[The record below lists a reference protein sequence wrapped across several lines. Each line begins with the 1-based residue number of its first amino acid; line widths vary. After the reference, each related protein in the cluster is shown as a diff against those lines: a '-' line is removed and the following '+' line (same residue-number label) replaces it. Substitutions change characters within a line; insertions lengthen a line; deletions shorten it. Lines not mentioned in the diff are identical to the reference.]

1 MTQTSMAAETDMEAL
16 FDRVASERA
25 RAPEAPKAVALA
37 PAPAPSPA
45 TPAAGAE
52 SDPFDVFQ
60 RVGSITRKLHDA
72 LRELGYD
79 QAIDQAVSSL
89 PDTRARLTYI
99 ATLTGKA
106 AERTLNAVEQ
116 GKAVQES
123 VRADATRLAADWER
137 LYSSQVSAD
146 EFRQLGQKTRAFL
159 AGLPARTEQTDA
171 QLLEIMMA
179 QDFHDLTGQ
188 TVQRIAKIVQ
198 FLEEQLVKLLID
210 STPPERRTQLKE
222 EFLTGPVIDPTRSD
236 VVSSQGQVDNLL
248 ESLGF

>member
-1 MTQTSMAAETDMEAL
+1 MTQITMEAETDLEAL

-25 RAPEAPKAVALA
+25 RGPEPAKAT
-37 PAPAPSPA
+37 PA
-45 TPAAGAE
+45 TPASPPAAGEAT
-52 SDPFDVFQ
+52 DPVDVFQ
-60 RVGSITRKLHDA
+60 RIGSITRKLHDA

-79 QAIDQAVSSL
+79 QVIDQAVNSL

-106 AERTLNAVEQ
+106 AERTLTAVER
-116 GKAVQES
+116 GKAAQES
-123 VRADATRLAADWER
+123 VRADASRLAADWER
-137 LYSSQVSAD
+137 LYGRQVGVE
-146 EFRQLGQKTRAFL
+146 EFRALGRETRAFL
-159 AGLPARTEQTDA
+159 DGLPARTEQTEA

-210 STPPERRTQLKE
+210 STPSERRSQLKD
-222 EFLTGPVIDPTRSD
+222 EFLTGPAVDPTRSD
-236 VVSSQGQVDNLL
+236 VVANQSQVDNLL

>member
-1 MTQTSMAAETDMEAL
+1 MTQTTMEADNDMEAL
-16 FDRVASERA
+16 FERVAGERA
-25 RAPEAPKAVALA
+25 SA
-37 PAPAPSPA
+37 PATVKAAQAAPAAQP
-45 TPAAGAE
+45 AGAE
-52 SDPFDVFQ
+52 GDPFDVFQ

-79 QAIDQAVSSL
+79 QTIDQAVNSL

-116 GKAVQES
+116 GKAVQEA
-123 VRADATRLAADWER
+123 VRADAARLSADWER
-137 LYSSQVSAD
+137 LYARQVD
-146 EFRQLGQKTRAFL
+146 VEEFRALGRETRTFL
-159 AGLPARTEQTDA
+159 GGLPERTAQIDA

-210 STPPERRTQLKE
+210 STPPDKRSQLKD
-222 EFLTGPVIDPTRSD
+222 EFLNGPVIDATRSD
-236 VVSSQGQVDNLL
+236 VVADQGQVDNLL

>member
-1 MTQTSMAAETDMEAL
+1 MTQTTMEADGDLETL
-16 FDRVASERA
+16 FDRVSSERA
-25 RAPEAPKAVALA
+25 RAPEAPKAA
-37 PAPAPSPA
+37 PAAQP
-45 TPAAGAE
+45 AGAE
-52 SDPFDVFQ
+52 QDPFDVFQ

-79 QAIDQAVSSL
+79 QAIDQAVHSL

-123 VRADATRLAADWER
+123 VRADSTRLAADWER

-159 AGLPARTEQTDA
+159 AGLPARTAQTDA

-210 STPPERRTQLKE
+210 STPPDKRSQLKD
-222 EFLTGPVIDPTRSD
+222 EFLTGPAIDPTRSD
-236 VVSSQGQVDNLL
+236 VVADQSQVDNLL

>member
-1 MTQTSMAAETDMEAL
+1 MTQTTLEVD
-16 FDRVASERA
+16 
-25 RAPEAPKAVALA
+25 
-37 PAPAPSPA
+37 
-45 TPAAGAE
+45 

-116 GKAVQES
+116 GKAVQEA
-123 VRADATRLAADWER
+123 VRTDAARLAADWER
-137 LYSSQVSAD
+137 VYARQVGVEA
-146 EFRQLGQKTRAFL
+146 FRQLGQETRDFL
-159 AGLPARTEQTDA
+159 AGLPARTAQTDA

-198 FLEEQLVKLLID
+198 SLEEQLVKLLID
-210 STPPERRTQLKE
+210 STPPDKRSQLKD
-222 EFLTGPVIDPTRSD
+222 EFLNGPVVDPTRSD
-236 VVSSQGQVDNLL
+236 VVTSQGQVDNLL

>member
-1 MTQTSMAAETDMEAL
+1 MTQTTMEAETGLEAL
-16 FDRVASERA
+16 FDRVSGA
-25 RAPEAPKAVALA
+25 RAPEAIKTAA
-37 PAPAPSPA
+37 PAPAAPFAQSP
-45 TPAAGAE
+45 GRE
-52 SDPFDVFQ
+52 DDPFDVFQ
-60 RVGSITRKLHDA
+60 RIGSITRKLHDA

-79 QAIDQAVSSL
+79 QAIDQAVHSL

-123 VRADATRLAADWER
+123 VRADAARLAGDWER
-137 LYSSQVSAD
+137 LYGRYVGAE
-146 EFRQLGQKTRAFL
+146 EFRLLGQETRAFL
-159 AGLPARTEQTDA
+159 GGLPARTEQTNA

-198 FLEEQLVKLLID
+198 YLEEQLVRLLID
-210 STPPERRTQLKE
+210 STPPDKRSHLKD
-222 EFLTGPVIDPTRSD
+222 EFLTGPVIDTTRSD
-236 VVSSQGQVDNLL
+236 VVADQSQVDNLL

>member
-1 MTQTSMAAETDMEAL
+1 MTQTTMEADGDLETL
-16 FDRVASERA
+16 FDRVSSERA
-25 RAPEAPKAVALA
+25 RAPEAPKAA
-37 PAPAPSPA
+37 PAAQP
-45 TPAAGAE
+45 AGAE
-52 SDPFDVFQ
+52 QDPFDVFQ

-79 QAIDQAVSSL
+79 QAIDQAVHSL

-123 VRADATRLAADWER
+123 VRADSTRLAADWER

-159 AGLPARTEQTDA
+159 AGLPARTAQTDA

-210 STPPERRTQLKE
+210 STPPDKRSQLKD
-222 EFLTGPVIDPTRSD
+222 EFLNGPVVDPTRSD
-236 VVSSQGQVDNLL
+236 VVADQGQVDNLL

>member
-1 MTQTSMAAETDMEAL
+1 MTQTTMQAETDLEAL
-16 FDRVASERA
+16 FDRVSGERA
-25 RAPEAPKAVALA
+25 RAPEAIK
-37 PAPAPSPA
+37 PAPAA
-45 TPAAGAE
+45 PAAQVAQAAGGE
-52 SDPFDVFQ
+52 NDPFDVFQ

-79 QAIDQAVSSL
+79 QAIGQAVHSL

-116 GKAVQES
+116 GRAVQES

-137 LYSSQVSAD
+137 LYGRQVGV
-146 EFRQLGQKTRAFL
+146 EQFRALGEETRAFL
-159 AGLPARTEQTDA
+159 GGLPARTEQTDA

-188 TVQRIAKIVQ
+188 TVQRIAKIMQ

-210 STPPERRTQLKE
+210 STPPEKRSQLKD
-222 EFLTGPVIDPTRSD
+222 EFLTGPAIDPTRSD
-236 VVSSQGQVDNLL
+236 VVADQSQVDNLL